1 MSKNDEFISKLKY
14 EYAKLEGEYKD
25 VAARVIELN
34 KEYDKCA
41 LYYSSLAYDEDAHMY
56 DRYAPLNIV
65 GDQIEALTTYKALIY
80 DRLDDINSR
89 IRYRNKF
96 INGEA
101 VDD

>member
-41 LYYSSLAYDEDAHMY
+41 LYYSSLVYDEDAHMY

-65 GDQIEALTTYKALIY
+65 GDQIEALTTYKTLIY

-89 IRYRNKF
+89 IRYRSKLIDEENV
-96 INGEA
+96 N
-101 VDD
+101 D